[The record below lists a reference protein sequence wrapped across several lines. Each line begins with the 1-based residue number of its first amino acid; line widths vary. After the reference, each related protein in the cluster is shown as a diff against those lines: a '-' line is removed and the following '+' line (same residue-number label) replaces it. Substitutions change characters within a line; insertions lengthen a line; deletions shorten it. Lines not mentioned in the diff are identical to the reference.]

1 MFTTLLLILGIVVL
15 AIGALVMLFFLGMR
29 GHSRIV
35 RGVLIR
41 FTRDVMNPLQMKSAG
56 TPGAYADI
64 IRNRG
69 RSSGRLYDTPVVAVE
84 VPDEPAFI
92 VALPYGTQ
100 ANWVRNVLAAR
111 SAELVHGGR
120 TYAVEQPE
128 LVPMSAV
135 ESCFPAAD
143 QRAHRIT
150 RVDECLRLRKADQPA

>member
-41 FTRDVMNPLQMKSAG
+41 FTRDVMNPMQMKSAG

-69 RSSGRLYDTPVVAVE
+69 RSSGRMYETPVVAVE

-128 LVPMSAV
+128 LVPMSTV
-135 ESCFPAAD
+135 ESCFQAAD

-150 RVDECLRLRKADQPA
+150 RVDECLRLRKADQPV